1 MFNMLNALLDYRR
14 IVSQVSITNY
24 NQEEYV
30 DIVDAIYLNII
41 KELRRKA
48 QEDYDA
54 TMAGM
59 SNLEETKLLSIIN
72 RLDAMITSYKRIEK
86 KGGNKYE

>member
-24 NQEEYV
+24 NQKEYV

-72 RLDAMITSYKRIEK
+72 RLDAMITSYKTIEK